1 MTVLPGDVI
10 LLAGGW
16 KSVMA
21 NQEHQTENPGF
32 FQDLFKQVK
41 GTLEQTELGDPLL
54 KAVTLVGVVVL
65 VGLVIFGVNNL
76 YIQGPQPG
84 EEPIVLAD
92 LEPTPTAAGLESGF
106 GGEVTLPNF
115 QTSSSQFGGVKRAAM
130 LHTSIPTR
138 PRVEVITYPV
148 EAGDSVFQIAEKFSL
163 KPETILWGNYDTL
176 ADNPHRLRPG
186 QELNILPVDGTYH
199 EWRKGESF
207 TRVAEY
213 YGVEPMAIV
222 EWPGNPLNIYNFDP
236 ENPQIEPGTMLI
248 VPGGRRE
255 LVDYGPPAITR
266 NNPAIAAT
274 YGPGHCGTIYQGAVG
289 VGVFLW
295 PTTERWISGYDYSP
309 GANHPAIDIAGSIG
323 NPVWAAD
330 NGVVVY
336 AGWSNYGY
344 GNLIVVDH
352 GNGWQTLY
360 AHLNSIGVGC
370 GQSVNQGQA
379 IGGLGSTGNS
389 SGAHLHFEMI
399 YSGSKVNPWNFL
411 Q

>member
-1 MTVLPGDVI
+1 MM
-10 LLAGGW
+10 
-16 KSVMA
+16 S
-21 NQEHQTENPGF
+21 NQEHNTEHTGF
-32 FQDLFKQVK
+32 VQGLFRQVK
-41 GTLEQTELGDPLL
+41 DTLAQSELGDPLL
-54 KAVTLVGVVVL
+54 KIVTLIGVVVL

-76 YIQGPQPG
+76 YIQESAPEDGAAA
-84 EEPIVLAD
+84 LAA
-92 LEPTPTAAGLESGF
+92 LEITPTAVELAGETAGAVILPDFQASPSHA
-106 GGEVTLPNF
+106 GGL
-115 QTSSSQFGGVKRAAM
+115 KRAAM

-138 PRVEVITYPV
+138 PRVEVMTYTV
-148 EAGDSVFQIAEKFSL
+148 EAGDSVFQIAEQFSL
-163 KPETILWGNYDTL
+163 KPETILWGNFDTL

-186 QELNILPVDGTYH
+186 QELNILPVNGTYH

-213 YGVEPMAIV
+213 YGVDPMAIV
-222 EWPGNPLNIYNFDP
+222 EWPGNPLDIYNFDV
-236 ENPQIEPGTMLI
+236 EDPQIEPGTMLI
-248 VPGGRRE
+248 VPGGQRE

-266 NNPAIAAT
+266 DNPAIAAT

-295 PTTERWISGYDYSP
+295 PTTERWISGYDYNP

-344 GNLIVVDH
+344 GNLVVVDH
-352 GNGWQTLY
+352 GNGWQSLY
-360 AHLNSIGVGC
+360 AHLNSIAVGC

-379 IGGLGSTGNS
+379 IGALGSTGNS

>member
-1 MTVLPGDVI
+1 M
-10 LLAGGW
+10 
-16 KSVMA
+16 S
-21 NQEHQTENPGF
+21 NQEHNTEHTGF
-32 FQDLFKQVK
+32 VQELFGQVK
-41 GTLEQTELGDPLL
+41 GTLEQSELGDPLL
-54 KAVTLVGVVVL
+54 KAVTLIGVVVL

-76 YIQGPQPG
+76 Y
-84 EEPIVLAD
+84 VLDPAPEAESAALAG
-92 LEPTPTAAGLESGF
+92 LEPTPTAVELSLESDGAVILPDF
-106 GGEVTLPNF
+106 QASPSHAGGL
-115 QTSSSQFGGVKRAAM
+115 KRAAM

-138 PRVEVITYPV
+138 PRVDVMTYTV

-163 KPETILWGNYDTL
+163 KPETILWGNFDTL

-186 QELNILPVDGTYH
+186 QELNILPVNGTYH

-213 YGVEPMAIV
+213 YGVDPMAIV
-222 EWPGNPLNIYNFDP
+222 EWPGNPLDIYNFDV
-236 ENPQIEPGTMLI
+236 EDPQIEPGTMLI
-248 VPGGRRE
+248 VPGGARE

-266 NNPAIAAT
+266 DNPAIAAT

-295 PTTERWISGYDYSP
+295 PTTERWISGYDYNP

-360 AHLNSIGVGC
+360 AHLNSIAVGC

-379 IGGLGSTGNS
+379 IGALGSTGNS